1 MDLKKVISFCL
12 TFFFMAILWV
22 TLSGKFEPLLLF
34 LGFVSVTIVSLLSGQ
49 LLFSNPTDDYL
60 PTFFRF
66 LGYLP
71 WIILQIIKA
80 NIHVLKIVFSRDLMD
95 KIDPHIIVFNTRLK
109 KDFSIVTMA
118 NSITLTPG
126 TITITANPD
135 GKFRVHAIDK
145 ACADDL
151 PGEMEQRVAKVFGE

>member
-1 MDLKKVISFCL
+1 MKKRVAAISL
-12 TFFFMAILWV
+12 TFIFMALLWII
-22 TLSGKFEPLLLF
+22 LSGKFEPLLIA
-34 LGFVSVTIVSLLSGQ
+34 LGFISVAIVSFLSNT
-49 LLFSNPTDDYL
+49 LLFSNPSSDYI

-66 LGYLP
+66 LSYLP
-71 WIILQIIKA
+71 WLIIQIIKA
-80 NIHVLKIVFSRDLMD
+80 NVHVLKIVFSKNPID
-95 KIDPHIIVFNTRLK
+95 KIDPQIIVFKTRLK

-126 TITITANPD
+126 TITITANSD

-151 PGEMEQRVAKVFGE
+151 PGEMEKRVAKVFGE

>member
-1 MDLKKVISFCL
+1 MTKKKVISFCL
-12 TFFFMAILWV
+12 TFFFMAILWII
-22 TLSGKFEPLLLF
+22 LSGKFEPLLLF
-34 LGFVSVTIVSLLSGQ
+34 LGFISVIIVSLLSSH
-49 LLFSNPTDDYL
+49 LLFINPSSDYV

-66 LGYLP
+66 LEYLP
-71 WIILQIIKA
+71 WIIIQIIKA
-80 NIHVLKIVFSRDLMD
+80 NIHVLKIVFSKDIMD

-145 ACADDL
+145 ACAEDL
-151 PGEMEQRVAKVFGE
+151 PGEMEQRVAKIFGE